1 MISELLQK
9 AVTAGLSGC
18 SSLRGRDIHWLID
31 LDRDGK
37 LLGFS
42 PTVRVV
48 EVRRGQ
54 LRERRGKTFQTP
66 ASYHMQWKNEK
77 IQSVCTNDSNW
88 LPDFLC
94 GPANEIFPAGVS
106 GQAIYRFGDVRAA
119 TREAKSEGKKKH
131 ADEQRLYKVRQW
143 RRLIFRAE
151 RENPD
156 NVTIRAIANY
166 IRSPH
171 KLRFSDL
178 PLSAEGDERVRLM
191 ESFEKGK
198 EYISF
203 RVNGRIAVSDPEL
216 KSWWQQQVRKQRD
229 EVVKRLFLGR
239 DVFLPGTGPITEY
252 FPSVFGGVPF
262 ASFNCAPF
270 RSFGLDKQ
278 TATFRLETAE
288 RAAAALN
295 ALLDDPHSSMSL
307 GDETAVFWVKTME
320 GDSSIAPD
328 FMRLLDRP
336 DPLAVQDYLR
346 GIWGKRSPEIETA
359 DFHVAILLK
368 GTGRFSVRSWHTD
381 TLANA
386 DKHVRRYFEAV
397 RLLED
402 EEHLLALRD
411 LAWATIAKS
420 KKQKTKPAPA
430 TYNALFEA
438 AWRGTPL
445 PFDLLAATIERQR
458 VELASGDADTSDFK
472 ARLAHRTALIQL
484 YFALKTQG
492 TEIPNWPKH
501 VMNTKETAILCGRL
515 LALLDK
521 IHDAAHEGKSVS
533 SPANRLYGAAS
544 ATPALVFPR
553 LCQLARYHLQKMD
566 AGLARKLEF
575 GVPKDRRD
583 DGVPEDFEALAAI
596 VARLKEAS
604 GGEFPRTLSLE
615 DQGRFALGFYYE
627 RARRWPNYKSAQ
639 PEPQNA

>member
-9 AVTAGLSGC
+9 ADSSGLSGC
-18 SSLRGRDIHWLID
+18 SSLRQRDIHWFID
-31 LDRDGK
+31 LDRDGN

-42 PTVRVV
+42 PTVRLV
-48 EVRRGQ
+48 ETARGE
-54 LRERRGKTFQTP
+54 RKERRGKTFQSP
-66 ASYHMQWKNEK
+66 ANYHMQWKNEK

-106 GQAIYRFGDVRAA
+106 GKAIYRFRDVRQAI
-119 TREAKSEGKKKH
+119 RERGRKH
-131 ADEQRLYKVRQW
+131 PDRQRLYKLRLW
-143 RRLIFRAE
+143 RRLVFRAE
-151 RENPD
+151 RENP
-156 NVTIRAIANY
+156 NNETIRAIANY
-166 IRSPH
+166 IRSPD
-171 KLRFSDL
+171 KLLFSNLRL
-178 PLSAEGDERVRLM
+178 PAEGEERERLL
-191 ESFEKGK
+191 ESFEKGS

-203 RVNGRIAVSDPEL
+203 RVNGGVAVSDPEL
-216 KSWWQQQVRKQRD
+216 KVWWERQVRDQRT
-229 EVVKRLFLGR
+229 EVVKRLSTGR
-239 DVFLPGTGPITEY
+239 DAYQPGDGPITEY

-270 RSFGLDKQ
+270 VSFGLGNQ

-288 RAAAALN
+288 RVAAALN

-307 GDETAVFWVKTME
+307 GDETAVFWVKPKQNAA
-320 GDSSIAPD
+320 SIATD
-328 FMRLLDRP
+328 FMQLLDQS
-336 DPLAVQDYLR
+336 DPLAVQDYLN
-346 GIWGKRSPEIETA
+346 GIWGTRPPEIETA

-368 GTGRFSVRSWHTD
+368 GTGRFSVRSWYTD
-381 TLANA
+381 TLGNA
-386 DKHVRRYFEAV
+386 DRHVRRYFQAIT
-397 RLLED
+397 LAD
-402 EEHLLALRD
+402 KEEYRPALGD
-411 LAWATIAKS
+411 LAWATISKS
-420 KKQKTKPAPA
+420 KKTKPPSA

-445 PFDLLAATIERQR
+445 PFDLLVATIERQR
-458 VELASGDADTSDFK
+458 VELAKGFDAKTQTDFD
-472 ARLAHRTALIQL
+472 ARLAARTALVQL
-484 YFALKTQG
+484 YFVLKSRNN
-492 TEIPNWPKH
+492 EILNWPEY

-515 LALLDK
+515 LALLDR
-521 IHDAAHEGKSVS
+521 IHDAAHDGKSAS

-583 DGVPEDFEALAAI
+583 DDVPEDFEALASI

-627 RARRWPNYKSAQ
+627 RARRWPNYKPTQ
-639 PEPQNA
+639 PETQNP